1 MFWSLLMLV
10 AAVAAV
16 VWVVR
21 GRRPA
26 PPPLAAAEPAP
37 VATDWGRQAPLPGQ
51 QTGMGGQVVGGLAT
65 GLAIGAGALAAQQIG
80 RHMLGGDHSQQGLTA
95 GGDAHAGGSAAGS
108 ELARDAG
115 LGSIGNDDTA
125 SWDDGGGSFG
135 GDDGGGGDS

>member
-1 MFWSLLMLV
+1 MFWSLLLLI
-10 AAVAAV
+10 AAVGAI

-21 GRRPA
+21 GRQPAA
-26 PPPLAAAEPAP
+26 PPRAASEPAP
-37 VATDWGRQAPLPGQ
+37 GATDWGRQAPVQGQ
-51 QTGMGGQVVGGLAT
+51 QPGMGGQVMGGLAT

-108 ELARDAG
+108 DLAHDAG
-115 LGSIGNDDTA
+115 LGAIGNDNGP

-135 GDDGGGGDS
+135 DGGGGDS